1 MSLIY
6 GHRGASG
13 HAPEN
18 TLEAFQLS
26 MDMGAD
32 GFELDVHM
40 SLDGELVVIHDE
52 TVDRTTNGKGYVK
65 DMTLAQLKELDLG
78 ERLLLPE
85 NLLKA
90 DEDILLD
97 DMTLKELEK
106 SLQIPISIVKSSG
119 EDFVHSVLEQTAP
132 VSDEGLQTHAR
143 WRQLPAKGS
152 AGRAI
157 DEIV

>member
-18 TLEAFQLS
+18 TLEAFRLS

-52 TVDRTTNGKGYVK
+52 SVDRTTNGTGLVR
-65 DMTLAQLKELDLG
+65 DLTLAQLKELDASCG
-78 ERLLLPE
+78 MDAYRGAKIP
-85 NLLKA
+85 
-90 DEDILLD
+90 
-97 DMTLKELEK
+97 TLEK
-106 SLQIPISIVKSSG
+106 FLTWCGTPTTSSM
-119 EDFVHSVLEQTAP
+119 
-132 VSDEGLQTHAR
+132 
-143 WRQLPAKGS
+143 WK
-152 AGRAI
+152 
-157 DEIV
+157 